1 MERTN
6 NTKCKLCG
14 ETYEEKQLS
23 EEHYPARSVGNEDIV
38 ALDMVKMLETFHSNE
53 INAEIT
59 QRLKSG
65 EKIEDIAGSILDTK
79 ISEPLYPKGR
89 TTRTL
94 CKKCNTFLGQYDE
107 SYLRF
112 FNADGE
118 PKLVKGFQK
127 QTKYKIIKA
136 IYAKFLSIP
145 ETANEEFDF
154 VNFVREE
161 EETTYNGKWSLYF
174 VKRDYTSDLLGMPD
188 IGTGKAIFKEGIVYE
203 MSDNKFIFNLM
214 NFEKHTCFH
223 MTNFF
228 DILNKN
234 YTLVKGLGANGGYH
248 QQILTSRL
256 FSDVKKLT

>member
-38 ALDMVKMLETFHSNE
+38 ALDMVKMLEIFHSNE
-53 INAEIT
+53 INAE
-59 QRLKSG
+59 RLKSG

-118 PKLVKGFQK
+118 PKIIRGFQK
-127 QTKYKIIKA
+127 QTKLKIIKA
-136 IYAKFLSIP
+136 IYAKFLSLP
-145 ETANEEFDF
+145 ETLDEEFDF
-154 VNFVREE
+154 VNFVRDENV
-161 EETTYNGKWSLYF
+161 TTYNGKWRLYF
-174 VKRDYTSDLLGMPD
+174 LKRDYHSDILGIPD
-188 IGTGKAIFKEGIVYE
+188 IGTGRASFQEGTVYE

-214 NFEKHTCFH
+214 NFEKHTCFQ
-223 MTNFF
+223 MTNIF

-234 YTLVKGLGANGGYH
+234 YTLVKGAGANGGYH
-248 QQILTSRL
+248 QQILMSRL
-256 FSDVKKLT
+256 LSDVRIVK